1 VRITS
6 SVGVEPEFDEDG
18 GRLPEGLSGIS
29 VPLVLPTPEG
39 CFLPQLHPLTG
50 DDSTIWAAKLG
61 VLPVLRRHPHF
72 WLGKLEAIDHLD
84 PDLDLDH
91 DHDLVPDPDSD
102 PDPDLVPDPDLD
114 PDSDLDPD
122 PTEPTSMV
130 AAVLTC

>member
-84 PDLDLDH
+84 PDLDH
-91 DHDLVPDPDSD
+91 DHHLVPDLDPDS
-102 PDPDLVPDPDLD
+102 DPDLVPDPDLD
-114 PDSDLDPD
+114 PDSDLDP
-122 PTEPTSMV
+122 TEPTSMV